1 MPWHVVPR
9 SQGAVGGHDRATSG
23 SNDFVRTDVVG
34 ARQQVRRGDAV
45 EGLSRGRGHRVD
57 VAASHGDRAQGC
69 SRAAD
74 DATEVG
80 DELDT
85 GAVRDVL
92 AGRVLDGD
100 RDRGLLTTVQARR
113 GRGNRDGSRRAN
125 DRDRGGGEDA

>member
-1 MPWHVVPR
+1 RETRGAAVRVPP
-9 SQGAVGGHDRATSG
+9 
-23 SNDFVRTDVVG
+23 
-34 ARQQVRRGDAV
+34 
-45 EGLSRGRGHRVD
+45 
-57 VAASHGDRAQGC
+57 SHGDRAQGR

-100 RDRGLLTTVQARR
+100 RNRGLLTTVKSPR
-113 GRGNRDGSRRAN
+113 GRSNRDGSRRAN
-125 DRDRGGGEDA
+125 DRDRGSQDDVRHAEVVRQGQVVTQRVQ